1 MRRSGSSD
9 RCRGTGS
16 RGQSRPPA
24 HDGKPAV
31 VEYTDIDYAD
41 YVDQAL
47 AGKLSAT
54 LTSRIDFSQYT
65 QRVLAMA
72 AIYWGLGIRFPPET
86 NSKGHKVS
94 YFQRIQNFLLAK
106 ARWNVLEF
114 RLVEPG
120 TPDAALLDTA
130 AKASA
135 VATTGD
141 GPVFWSALYRA
152 GRDLQSPDSFRKRHV
167 EIAEEVHAFTDLV
180 HVYIEREEGQWAA
193 QAIPTS

>member
-1 MRRSGSSD
+1 MPWDGIKGPIRL
-9 RCRGTGS
+9 
-16 RGQSRPPA
+16 PPQE
-24 HDGKPAV
+24 GKPAV

-54 LTSRIDFSQYT
+54 LTSRIDFARYT

-72 AIYWGLGIRFPPET
+72 AIYWGLGIRFPPEI
-86 NSKGHKVS
+86 NSKGDKVS

-120 TPDAALLDTA
+120 TADAALLRRRHPGKRGSHDGRRPRLLVG
-130 AKASA
+130 A
-135 VATTGD
+135 VPG
-141 GPVFWSALYRA
+141 RA
-152 GRDLQSPDSFRKRHV
+152 
-167 EIAEEVHAFTDLV
+167 
-180 HVYIEREEGQWAA
+180 
-193 QAIPTS
+193 